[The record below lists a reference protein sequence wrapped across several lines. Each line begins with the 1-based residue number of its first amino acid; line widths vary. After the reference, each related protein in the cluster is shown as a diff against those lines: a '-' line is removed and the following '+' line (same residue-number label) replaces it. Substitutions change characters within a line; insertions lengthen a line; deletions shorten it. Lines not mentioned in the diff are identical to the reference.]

1 MLAGLTPAASEPDG
15 DVSVSP
21 ALSVLLATSIVVLAG
36 VRSFLY
42 QRDLLAGWFRF
53 LGRLEVGA
61 LALLLGTLIGLGVL
75 QILLRNLF
83 HTGWLWADP
92 LMRHIVLWLGCLG
105 AVLAATHLRH
115 INIDV
120 FTRLLP
126 SALRPLRRVLVY
138 TATAIATF
146 LLGLAALRLV
156 IDERAFGDVAFG
168 PFQTWHLQTVLPL
181 AFFLISYRSLFNLLI
196 SREAQPADGTM
207 ESLEK

>member
-1 MLAGLTPAASEPDG
+1 M
-15 DVSVSP
+15 SVSP
-21 ALSVLLATSIVVLAG
+21 AVSALLATLIVLLAG
-36 VRSFLY
+36 VRTFFY
-42 QRDLLAGWFRF
+42 HRNLLGGWFRF
-53 LGRLEVGA
+53 LGRVEVA
-61 LALLLGTLIGLGVL
+61 VLALLIGTLIGLGVL
-75 QILLRNLF
+75 QIILRNLF
-83 HTGWLWADP
+83 HSGWLWADP

-126 SALRPLRRVLVY
+126 TALRPVRRALVY

-146 LLGLAALRLV
+146 VLGLAALRLV
-156 IDERAFGDVAFG
+156 MDERTFGDVAFG

-181 AFFLISYRSLFNLLI
+181 AFFLISYRSLVNLLT
-196 SREAQPADGTM
+196 SHEAQPADGTR